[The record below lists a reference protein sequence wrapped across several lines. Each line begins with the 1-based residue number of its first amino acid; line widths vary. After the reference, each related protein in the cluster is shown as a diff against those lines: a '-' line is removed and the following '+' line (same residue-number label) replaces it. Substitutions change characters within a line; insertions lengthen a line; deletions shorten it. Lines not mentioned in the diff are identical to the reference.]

1 MIDLI
6 LELLKEHQIT
16 EYLIQENSAESAELF
31 FVRKKLD
38 MHREKKVTDWN
49 VTVYREFQEEKE
61 NAVRR
66 MKGASSVGIYSG
78 MTRKEIERAL
88 LGAWES
94 ALYVKNPY
102 YELPKGAAAELAVV
116 ESSLNEC
123 SLIEAAVSMAKALY
137 ASDTGED
144 AFINS
149 SEIFAQ
155 LERRRILSSGG
166 VDVSYEKRTVNGEF
180 VVQCREPQDVEMF
193 HSFRYDG
200 LDTASLTKRAE
211 EALCLIR
218 LRSAALQAPVKG
230 SYTVLF
236 ANPDVGDIFRYYL
249 NRASS
254 SMIYPGYSSYAVGTQ
269 VQGES
274 VTGDRLSVELKAD
287 VPYSGEGIRMKDR
300 ALLTDGRLET
310 IWGGSRFAYYL
321 GIEPTGEYAGI
332 RVESGDRSVDDLIA
346 GAIKEDGACLEVV
359 SFSSF
364 EMDPMSG
371 HFGGEIRLALL
382 HEKEGVTP
390 VTGGSVSGLI
400 MEAHK
405 AMYLSSERRKNGRY
419 DGPKAVLFKGIS
431 VAGNEV

>member
-1 MIDLI
+1 
-6 LELLKEHQIT
+6 
-16 EYLIQENSAESAELF
+16 
-31 FVRKKLD
+31 
-38 MHREKKVTDWN
+38 
-49 VTVYREFQEEKE
+49 
-61 NAVRR
+61 
-66 MKGASSVGIYSG
+66 
-78 MTRKEIERAL
+78 
-88 LGAWES
+88 
-94 ALYVKNPY
+94 
-102 YELPKGAAAELAVV
+102 
-116 ESSLNEC
+116 
-123 SLIEAAVSMAKALY
+123 
-137 ASDTGED
+137 
-144 AFINS
+144 
-149 SEIFAQ
+149 
-155 LERRRILSSGG
+155 
-166 VDVSYEKRTVNGEF
+166 
-180 VVQCREPQDVEMF
+180 
-193 HSFRYDG
+193 
-200 LDTASLTKRAE
+200 
-211 EALCLIR
+211 
-218 LRSAALQAPVKG
+218 
-230 SYTVLF
+230 
-236 ANPDVGDIFRYYL
+236 
-249 NRASS
+249 
-254 SMIYPGYSSYAVGTQ
+254 
-269 VQGES
+269 
-274 VTGDRLSVELKAD
+274 
-287 VPYSGEGIRMKDR
+287 MKDR